1 MTKKRDRKEIVYIN
15 QSSGYLMV
23 DIINAKDS
31 SYRKTLLAGNIVER
45 NNKLDENVKVRYTIP
60 YNRKN
65 KITRI
70 FTWIWSFIQM
80 LFWVKFKHR
89 NSELFIVS
97 NPPFSSF
104 IPLFCSNRYS
114 ILIYDVY
121 PDILTEMGWFK
132 PSSIVI
138 SFWQKLNK
146 KVYLSAEKVYT
157 LNSSMKKQLTKYVS
171 EDKIFVVPIWTDNK
185 FFQPIEKKSNLF
197 IKKHALSNK
206 FIVMY
211 SGNLGLTHDVEII
224 PEIANLINIP
234 EIEFIIIGEG
244 DKRSLLDQKIKE
256 LKLTNCQ
263 LLPLQE
269 ISMLPSSLSA
279 ADISIVTLGKAA
291 SNSSIPSKVFNIMSV
306 GTPVLGI
313 TKIESELSS
322 IILKNEIGAVFERE
336 QILEIKDF
344 ILNLYHDEH
353 LIKKYKQN
361 AILCSQMYSSENAK
375 LFN

>member
-23 DIINAKDS
+23 DIINAKES
-31 SYRKTLLAGNIVER
+31 SYHKTLLAGKIVER

-70 FTWIWSFIQM
+70 FTWVWSFIQM

-89 NSELFIVS
+89 HSELFIVS

-157 LNSSMKKQLTKYVS
+157 LN
-171 EDKIFVVPIWTDNK
+171 
-185 FFQPIEKKSNLF
+185 
-197 IKKHALSNK
+197 
-206 FIVMY
+206 
-211 SGNLGLTHDVEII
+211 
-224 PEIANLINIP
+224 
-234 EIEFIIIGEG
+234 
-244 DKRSLLDQKIKE
+244 
-256 LKLTNCQ
+256 
-263 LLPLQE
+263 
-269 ISMLPSSLSA
+269 
-279 ADISIVTLGKAA
+279 
-291 SNSSIPSKVFNIMSV
+291 
-306 GTPVLGI
+306 
-313 TKIESELSS
+313 
-322 IILKNEIGAVFERE
+322 
-336 QILEIKDF
+336 
-344 ILNLYHDEH
+344 
-353 LIKKYKQN
+353 
-361 AILCSQMYSSENAK
+361 
-375 LFN
+375 